1 MLKQYLKNNLL
12 ALDRLG
18 NALSGGDSRETM
30 SSRIGKNPHC
40 SWVATGMYHILNWLD
55 PNHCEDS
62 MEFEHKEI
70 GKDNVF

>member
-1 MLKQYLKNNLL
+1 MRMLRKYIYNNLL

-18 NALSGGDSRETM
+18 NAIAGGDSR
-30 SSRIGKNPHC
+30 HC
-40 SWVATGMYHILNWLD
+40 VNA
-55 PNHCEDS
+55 